1 MLLCI
6 SQKECCQSL
15 ASTLGYAIQWPCDLV
30 FCYTNFSTPPLHRV
44 YHHVESH
51 SACWPA
57 YCQCWCVYHSKVTS
71 VLVTSLVEP
80 HTTCNVV
87 CFWSDVMATI
97 LFAACLCTAT
107 IRGGYLFFGKPA
119 DIFDGWIRYIQI
131 KQCRLLDAV
140 STCSPCYQPWK
151 LLAQMQIAL
160 ALAWWPSSEVLRTRV
175 CVLRPLPVPV
185 IWGQRLFLSEFPI
198 VQLLFEGGVCLKKY
212 GIKDSGLH
220 DNWPAVQLTSFKCA
234 LTWDVRDTR
243 GKKERFEV
251 SENPP
256 TGEDSSRGT

>member
-1 MLLCI
+1 MWPGVLLHNFLHSPSAQSVPSCRV
-6 SQKECCQSL
+6 SQCLLTSL
-15 ASTLGYAIQWPCDLV
+15 LPVLMY
-30 FCYTNFSTPPLHRV
+30 
-44 YHHVESH
+44 
-51 SACWPA
+51 
-57 YCQCWCVYHSKVTS
+57 SKVTS
-71 VLVTSLVEP
+71 VQVTLLVEP

-107 IRGGYLFFGKPA
+107 IWGGYLFFGKPA
-119 DIFDGWIRYIQI
+119 DIFDGWIRYIRI
-131 KQCRLLDAV
+131 KQYRLLDAV
-140 STCSPCYQPWK
+140 STCSPCYKPWK

-160 ALAWWPSSEVLRTRV
+160 ALAWWPSSEILRTCV

-198 VQLLFEGGVCLKKY
+198 VQLLFEGGVC
-212 GIKDSGLH
+212 IKDSGLH
-220 DNWPAVQLTSFKCA
+220 DNWLAVQLTSFKCA

-256 TGEDSSRGT
+256 TGEDSSRGA